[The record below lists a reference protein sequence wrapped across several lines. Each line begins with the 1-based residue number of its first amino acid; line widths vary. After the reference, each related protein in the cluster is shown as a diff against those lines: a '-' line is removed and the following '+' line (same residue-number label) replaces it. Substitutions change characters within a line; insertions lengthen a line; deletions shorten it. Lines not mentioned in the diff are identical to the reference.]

1 MSDGMGAGASAGT
14 VYHRGEVVLVPI
26 YFTDGSG
33 GKVRPALVV
42 SSDEYNTTSPDIMIA
57 SITSNRNAVPHPGD
71 YPIQDWKGANLL
83 KPSLLQAKLA
93 TVETG
98 TIRRKL
104 GDLQTADLASFDAGL
119 REALGL

>member
-1 MSDGMGAGASAGT
+1 MSAGA

-26 YFTDGSG
+26 YFTDSSG

-42 SSDEYNTTSPDIMIA
+42 SSEEYNTKSPDVMIA

-71 YPIQDWKGANLL
+71 YRIQDWKGANLL

-93 TVETG
+93 TVEAG
-98 TIRRKL
+98 TIRRKP
-104 GDLQTADLASFDAGL
+104 GNLQTGDLASFDAGL